1 MAVGVLRD
9 GSPVSASG
17 GDDDGTVPVR
27 RLADGTP
34 LAHPLDLPEPSWAVA
49 LHGTIIVTAGDWDI
63 AIHQPAA
70 P

>member
-9 GSPVSASG
+9 GSPVIASG
-17 GDDDGTVPVR
+17 GDDTVRVR

-34 LAHPLDLPEPSWAVA
+34 LDLSEPVWGVA
-49 LHGTIIVTAGDWDI
+49 LHGNIIVTAVGGDI
-63 AIHQPAA
+63 SIHQPAA

>member
-9 GSPVSASG
+9 GSPVIASG
-17 GDDDGTVPVR
+17 GGTVRVW

-34 LAHPLDLPEPSWAVA
+34 LAHPLDLSEPARVVA
-49 LHGTIIVTAGDWDI
+49 LHGNIIVPAGGWDI